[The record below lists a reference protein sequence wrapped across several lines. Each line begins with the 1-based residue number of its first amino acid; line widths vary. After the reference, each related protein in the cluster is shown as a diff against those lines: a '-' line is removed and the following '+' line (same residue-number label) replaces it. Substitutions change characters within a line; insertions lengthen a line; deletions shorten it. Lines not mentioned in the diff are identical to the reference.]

1 MKKAI
6 LLSVKPQYLKKI
18 LEGEKTIEIRKTIPK
33 CELPVDVYLYC
44 TKEKNKFDKIEKQ
57 DGEYYYGDPCYTGLE
72 IKLNGKVV
80 AKFTL
85 KEVDKYIA
93 EFVDNNC
100 YEGIRY
106 VYLNEDGEEEDKVI
120 FTNEIPDDE
129 LNIWEFPNSCVK
141 YKELKEYVGTNF
153 FSKPFYAWHI
163 NNLETFDNPME
174 LSDFYK
180 TNALSYDN
188 WLYGL
193 YNGTSEY
200 SYKQY
205 LMGFQLRKVPQSW
218 QYVYVKE

>member
-6 LLSVKPQYLKKI
+6 LLSVRPQWLEKI
-18 LEGEKTIEIRKTIPK
+18 LNGEKTTEIRKTMPK
-33 CELPVDVYLYC
+33 GKLPIDVYLYC
-44 TKEKNKFDKIEKQ
+44 TKEKNGFD
-57 DGEYYYGDPCYTGLE
+57 
-72 IKLNGKVV
+72 KLNGKVV

-85 KEVDKYIA
+85 KEVDKYTS
-93 EFVDNNC
+93 EFVDDDC
-100 YEGIRY
+100 YEEIRY
-106 VYLNEDGEEEDKVI
+106 VYLNEDGEEEDEVV

-129 LNIWEFPNSCVK
+129 LNNWEFPNSCVK

-163 NNLETFDNPME
+163 NNLEIFNVPME